1 MYHRAVIEPPPPTFE
16 DVRNLLS
23 QNCVICHVEKGP
35 APFELTQVEDYRKRS
50 SFIGSLIQEDRMP
63 PHLSQK
69 DRWTDLEKS
78 LVLQWLQAISSNDQ
92 HKSVP
97 IPDPPKFRAD
107 QTFVTPKGFTIPS
120 EGGERWHQGDRDIR
134 TFRLAPRVEKTLRV
148 QAWRF
153 ESTAQREVE
162 SVALVHDDGTVARY
176 GDLQEPETPGYE
188 MTGDMGLRP
197 AGFLGVLGIGNPT
210 FRIPTGY
217 HFEIPESHEIDFEL
231 RFRPSGLAR
240 AFSATLDAELVPQ
253 DHLSRALQLVPL
265 SIRSWRANA
274 GESGTIHRIWKSPI
288 SMDVPL
294 LSVRAGRRVKDV
306 TLKVDDRVVFQI
318 HDWDPH
324 WQQTWET
331 TNLRVAKNA
340 KLEAIFTVDNSD
352 QNPRNPET
360 PPKDI
365 QFGRR
370 TGALGV
376 WLHAAA
382 CEPDETSSLQ
392 ILRRQMFTALQT
404 DGVMSPEQTTPG
416 QSVLPN

>member
-1 MYHRAVIEPPPPTFE
+1 
-16 DVRNLLS
+16 
-23 QNCVICHVEKGP
+23 
-35 APFELTQVEDYRKRS
+35 
-50 SFIGSLIQEDRMP
+50 
-63 PHLSQK
+63 
-69 DRWTDLEKS
+69 
-78 LVLQWLQAISSNDQ
+78 
-92 HKSVP
+92 
-97 IPDPPKFRAD
+97 
-107 QTFVTPKGFTIPS
+107 
-120 EGGERWHQGDRDIR
+120 
-134 TFRLAPRVEKTLRV
+134 
-148 QAWRF
+148 
-153 ESTAQREVE
+153 
-162 SVALVHDDGTVARY
+162 
-176 GDLQEPETPGYE
+176 

-197 AGFLGVLGIGNPT
+197 AGILGVLGIGNST

-217 HFEIPESHEIDFEL
+217 HFEVPESHEIDFEM

-240 AFSATLDAELVPQ
+240 AFTATLDAELVPQ

-274 GESGTIHRIWKSPI
+274 GDSGTIHRTWKSPI

-318 HDWDPH
+318 RDWDPH

-340 KLEAIFTVDNSD
+340 KLEAIFSVDNSD

-370 TGALGV
+370 TGALGI

-382 CEPDETSSLQ
+382 CEPVDTSSLQ
-392 ILRRQMFTALQT
+392 ILRREMFTALQT
-404 DGVMSPEQTTPG
+404 DEVMSPEQSKSG
-416 QSVLPN
+416 QSVLPK